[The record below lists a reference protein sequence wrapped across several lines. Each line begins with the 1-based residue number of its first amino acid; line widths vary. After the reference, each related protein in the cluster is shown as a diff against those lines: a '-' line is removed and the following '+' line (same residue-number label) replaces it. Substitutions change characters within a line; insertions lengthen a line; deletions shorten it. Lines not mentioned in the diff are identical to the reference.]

1 MKEPAFTA
9 TVLGDGAWGTALA
22 LALHANGH
30 KVRLWGPFP
39 ENLALMRE
47 KRENVKFLPGPA
59 LPEGLELVDDM
70 AGAVSGSQMLV
81 LAAPS
86 QYMRGTLER
95 LKPHFDKERHILVNI
110 AKGIEN
116 DSLKRMSEL
125 CEELLGPC
133 KYVTLSGPSHAE
145 EVSRGVPTAVVAAS
159 KDPALA
165 KAVQAAFMSKCFRV
179 YTSPDVCGVELG
191 GAIKNVLAIAAG
203 IIDGM
208 GLGDNPKA
216 ALMTRGVAEMGRL
229 GAALGGRRETFSGL
243 SGLGDLIV
251 TCVSRHSR
259 NRHVGEEL
267 GRGKSIQ
274 EINASLGMVVAEGVK
289 TAKSVKELSG
299 RLGVETPIA
308 NEIYAILYEG
318 KNPKDAL
325 YDLMTRRAKDE
336 HD

>member
-1 MKEPAFTA
+1 VKDPAFNVA
-9 TVLGDGAWGTALA
+9 VLGDGAWGTALA
-22 LALHANGH
+22 LTLLSNGR

-39 ENLALMRE
+39 ENLKLMAERH
-47 KRENVKFLPGPA
+47 ENVKFLPGVK
-59 LPEGLELVDDM
+59 LPEGLELESDI
-70 AGAVSGSQMLV
+70 AAAVEGTGMLV

-95 LKPHFDKERHILVNI
+95 LKPRFDAKSQILVNI

-116 DSLKRMSEL
+116 ESLKRMSEL
-125 CEELLGPC
+125 CAETLGPSR
-133 KYVTLSGPSHAE
+133 YVALSGPSHAE
-145 EVSRGVPTAVVAAS
+145 EVSRNVPTAVVAAS
-159 KDPALA
+159 KSQEDA
-165 KAVQAAFMSKCFRV
+165 KAVQEAFMNSSFRV

-229 GAALGGRRETFSGL
+229 GAALGGRKETFSGL
-243 SGLGDLIV
+243 SGIGDLIV

-267 GRGKSIQ
+267 GRGKGID
-274 EINASLGMVVAEGVK
+274 EITASMGMVVAEGVK
-289 TAKSVKELSG
+289 TAKSVKELAG
-299 RLGVETPIA
+299 KAGVETPIC
-308 NEIYAILYEG
+308 NEIYSIIYER
-318 KNPKDAL
+318 KSPKAAL
-325 YDLMTRRAKDE
+325 YDLMTRKAKDE
-336 HD
+336 HE